1 MKKFIVI
8 FVAWCVFSM
17 SIGIYREYCTTKETD
32 VKVES
37 IDHTDMDDLNN
48 QVSTE
53 FDKYIRFDDMDRTE
67 SGDYYVETGKY
78 SSRHYDKEY
87 VDYQKSIGIEGDMV
101 TINQSLYDV
110 NK

>member
-1 MKKFIVI
+1 MKKFMII
-8 FVAWCVFSM
+8 FVAWCVFSI
-17 SIGIYREYCTTKETD
+17 SIGICREYYTERETEM
-32 VKVES
+32 KVES
-37 IDHTDMDDLNN
+37 VYNTDMDDLNN

-67 SGDYYVETGKY
+67 NGDYYVETGKY
-78 SSRHYDKEY
+78 SSKRYDKEY